1 MANNMEFKIVPPNS
15 IIFLFDRDV
24 KNTVIPIYEPSNILG
39 ATENC
44 ISIGTL
50 SEFDG
55 ETTVQLLGYCVNA
68 KKKYPALHWFEPIL
82 LATPSASLSVVT
94 AKNKTLGSMQTNSKC
109 SAILIGVNDISEPDL
124 IVICIT

>member
-1 MANNMEFKIVPPNS
+1 MANNMEFKIAPPNS

-24 KNTVIPIYEPSNILG
+24 KNAVIPIYEPSNILG

-55 ETTVQLLGYCVNA
+55 ETTVQLWENCVNA
-68 KKKYPALHWFEPIL
+68 KKKYPALHWFEPLL

-94 AKNKTLGSMQTNSKC
+94 AKNKTLGSIQTNSKC
-109 SAILIGVNDISEPDL
+109 STILIGVNDISEPDL